1 MNAERVDRR
10 RLRRL
15 APVAVLTLSAILG
28 GCNDDP
34 GGGGLT
40 GPAAVGEEL
49 AQSYNC
55 TSCHS
60 TDGSTSTGPTWRG
73 IWGTQVELA
82 DGQRAAVD
90 DDYIR
95 RSISEP
101 SDQVVDGFSPIMP
114 AFDLD
119 DDELAALSAYI
130 RSLSEDD

>member
-1 MNAERVDRR
+1 MTSVRVERRPRR
-10 RLRRL
+10 WL
-15 APVAVLTLSAILG
+15 APIAVISLSVILG
-28 GCNDDP
+28 ACTDDP
-34 GGGGLT
+34 SGELT
-40 GPAAVGEEL
+40 GPAALGSEL

-60 TDGSTSTGPTWRG
+60 TDGSTGTGPTWRG
-73 IWGTQVELA
+73 IWGEEVELA
-82 DGQRAAVD
+82 DGQRAVVD

-101 SDQVVDGFSPIMP
+101 SAQVVDGFSPIMP
-114 AFDLD
+114 VFDLD